1 MEPRRHGAR
10 KLLTYQSLLFNILPA
25 LHTKVDI
32 SDRGVFQTPQPVHP
46 TADSEYH
53 FGAKVASGF

>member
-1 MEPRRHGAR
+1 MEPRRHGAE

-32 SDRGVFQTPQPVHP
+32 SCKGVFQTPQPDFL
-46 TADSEYH
+46 TAL
-53 FGAKVASGF
+53 